1 MVNLISNEPK
11 TGCYLLPILSNP
23 QAPIFK
29 INTLAPAGPE
39 AQPVRPFPLGPLR
52 PLLTTPTPLLAPPLE
67 LLNPHLH
74 FLSRCWL
81 LTSLTWSVKLLGMLP
96 SLWTATGGG
105 HDIGWPRSRGHLE
118 GAKAVRECV
127 EACLELGIEYLTLYA
142 FSTENWQRPKE
153 EVDTLMGLL
162 QRFLRDY
169 TKDMAKRGVR
179 VQAIGRL
186 NELPPECQD
195 QLEHAITT
203 TANNKQL
210 TAILAVNYS
219 GRTEIIDAIQRLA
232 KEVATGKL
240 QPDAIDAELFSSFL
254 YTRHLPDPDLL
265 IRTSGEMR
273 ISNFLLWQ
281 VSYTEMY
288 VIPKLWPDFSRQ
300 DLVDA
305 IDEYNRR
312 QRRYGG
318 V

>member
-1 MVNLISNEPK
+1 MPLVDQLNMVSK
-11 TGCYLLPILSNP
+11 TPRHVAVIMDGNGRWAR
-23 QAPIFK
+23 Q
-29 INTLAPAGPE
+29 
-39 AQPVRPFPLGPLR
+39 R
-52 PLLTTPTPLLAPPLE
+52 
-67 LLNPHLH
+67 
-74 FLSRCWL
+74 
-81 LTSLTWSVKLLGMLP
+81 
-96 SLWTATGGG
+96 
-105 HDIGWPRSRGHLE
+105 GWPRSRGHLE

-142 FSTENWQRPKE
+142 FSTDNWQRPKE

-169 TKDMAKRGVR
+169 TKDLARRGVC
-179 VQAIGRL
+179 VHAIGRL
-186 NELPPECQD
+186 NELPRECQD
-195 QLEHAITT
+195 QLQHAITA

-210 TAILAVNYS
+210 NAILAVNYS
-219 GRTEIIDAIQRLA
+219 GRAEIIDAIQRLA
-232 KEVATGKL
+232 KEAAAGKL

-254 YTRHLPDPDLL
+254 YTRDLPDPDLL

-288 VIPKLWPDFSRQ
+288 VTPKLWPDFSRQ

-305 IDEYNRR
+305 VAEYNRR

>member
-1 MVNLISNEPK
+1 MM
-11 TGCYLLPILSNP
+11 CIL
-23 QAPIFK
+23 K
-29 INTLAPAGPE
+29 
-39 AQPVRPFPLGPLR
+39 
-52 PLLTTPTPLLAPPLE
+52 
-67 LLNPHLH
+67 
-74 FLSRCWL
+74 
-81 LTSLTWSVKLLGMLP
+81 
-96 SLWTATGGG
+96 
-105 HDIGWPRSRGHLE
+105 
-118 GAKAVRECV
+118 
-127 EACLELGIEYLTLYA
+127 
-142 FSTENWQRPKE
+142 
-153 EVDTLMGLL
+153 
-162 QRFLRDY
+162 RFLRDY

-195 QLEHAITT
+195 QLEHAIAA

-232 KEVATGKL
+232 EEVATGKL
-240 QPDAIDAELFSSFL
+240 KPDAIDAELFSSFL
-254 YTRHLPDPDLL
+254 YTRDLPDPDLL

-288 VIPKLWPDFSRQ
+288 VTPKLWPDFNRQ

-305 IDEYNRR
+305 INEYNRR